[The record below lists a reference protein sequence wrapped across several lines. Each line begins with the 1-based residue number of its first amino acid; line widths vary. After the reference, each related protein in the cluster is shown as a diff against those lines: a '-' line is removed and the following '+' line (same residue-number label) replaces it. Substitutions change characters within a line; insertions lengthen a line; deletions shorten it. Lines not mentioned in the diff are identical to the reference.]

1 MPDIPLLP
9 NLLVVIA
16 VSLVVVYGLRRLR
29 VPPVVGFLL
38 AGIIIGP
45 GGLGLERD
53 RAVIESLAEIG
64 VILLLFTIGLKFSLQ
79 EMIRLRLWVFGAG
92 TAQLALT
99 MALVIALAR
108 GLGYDGRMGALLG
121 AMVALS
127 STAVV
132 LKLQEERGETS
143 TPYGRFC
150 LSVLILQ
157 DIAVVPLLLL
167 VPMLAASDVG
177 PLRLV
182 AGLGWSLVMVAA
194 VLLAARLLF
203 PRLISAVARTRSPE
217 VFTLTVILV
226 ALGTALISGK
236 AGLSLALGAFLA
248 GVVISETPYAHH
260 VTAQIMPLR
269 DAFSSLFF
277 VSVGMLVEPRLW
289 LQAPL
294 EAVGLPLAVVL
305 LKAVVVTV
313 LALAFGVGGRAAVAA
328 GLALAQVGEFS
339 FILAQAGSEAG
350 LLDPDARQ
358 TFLSVSV
365 VTMAATPLLMAL
377 GRRLSSRAAGLGR
390 LRPTWG
396 GPVSLEE
403 EKLQDHVVLVGYGF
417 NGQHVAAA
425 LDGLGVEYLVLE
437 LNPNTVAS
445 LQQQGLRVVYGDA
458 CQEELLKR
466 ASVQTARAMVVSIA
480 DAVAARVIAA
490 VARHLNP
497 QLRIIVRT
505 RFVGEAETLRQQ
517 GADEVVP
524 EEFETALQL
533 VALVMGAYGASRRAI
548 ERERERIR
556 AANYAVLRGEQPVAE
571 RRLASLLSAADL
583 HEVDISP
590 TSGAVGQ
597 SLRDLDLRARTGA
610 LVVALIRNDEVTP
623 NPDPDKPLQPGDIL
637 VLYCEEAALREA
649 ESLLS
654 L

>member
-1 MPDIPLLP
+1 MHEIPLLP

-38 AGIIIGP
+38 AGIVIGP

-79 EMIRLRLWVFGAG
+79 EMARLRLWVFGAG
-92 TAQLALT
+92 TAQLMLT
-99 MALVIALAR
+99 MVLVLGLAR
-108 GLGYDGRMGALLG
+108 AVGYDGRLGTLLG

-167 VPMLAASDVG
+167 VPMLAAGDTN
-177 PLRLV
+177 PLRLA
-182 AGLGWSLVMVAA
+182 AGLGWSLIMVAA
-194 VLLAARLLF
+194 VVLAARLVF
-203 PRLISAVARTRSPE
+203 PYLISAVARTRSPE
-217 VFTLTVILV
+217 VFTLTIILV
-226 ALGTALISGK
+226 ALGTALLSGK

-289 LQAPL
+289 LAAPL
-294 EAVGLPLAVVL
+294 EAVGLPVGVIL
-305 LKAVVVTV
+305 LKAVVVTL
-313 LALAFGVGGRAAVAA
+313 LAVAFGIGGRAAVAA

-339 FILAQAGSEAG
+339 FILAQAGAEAG
-350 LLDPDARQ
+350 LLDPSAHQ

-365 VTMAATPLLMAL
+365 ITMAVTPVLMAL
-377 GRRLSSRAAGLGR
+377 GRRLSSRALGLER
-390 LRPTWG
+390 LRPTWRE
-396 GPVSLEE
+396 PDRVAEDL
-403 EKLQDHVVLVGYGF
+403 KDHVVLVGYGF

-425 LDGLGVEYLVLE
+425 LQRLGVEYVVIE

-466 ASVQTARAMVVSIA
+466 TSVQTARAMVVSIA

-497 QLRIIVRT
+497 KLRIIVRT
-505 RFVGEAETLRQQ
+505 RFVGEAENLRQQ
-517 GADEVVP
+517 GADDVVP

-533 VALVMGAYGASRRAI
+533 VSLVMAAYGASRRAI
-548 ERERERIR
+548 ERQRERIR
-556 AANYAVLRGEQPVAE
+556 AANYAMLRHEEPVAE

-583 HEVDISP
+583 HEVEVPP
-590 TSGAVGQ
+590 TSGAVGR
-597 SLRDLDLRARTGA
+597 SLRELDLRARTGA
-610 LVVALIRNDEVTP
+610 LVVALIRDDEVTP
-623 NPDPDKPLQPGDIL
+623 NPDPDLPLKPGDTL
-637 VLYCEEAALREA
+637 VLYSEEAALGQAEA
-649 ESLLS
+649 LLS
-654 L
+654 R